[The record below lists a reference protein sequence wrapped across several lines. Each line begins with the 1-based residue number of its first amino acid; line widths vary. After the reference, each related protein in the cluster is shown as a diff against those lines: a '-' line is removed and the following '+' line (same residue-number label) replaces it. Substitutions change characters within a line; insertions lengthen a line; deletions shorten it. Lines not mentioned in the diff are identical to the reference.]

1 MSSGPDVGEGSFL
14 SGLKKVNMKK
24 IVVDDDQEVP
34 KHAAG
39 GAEERALLA
48 ELDTA
53 LEGVD
58 GASGRGKGEA
68 LRLMCLR
75 GCAIPGLSRGMVC
88 SELPWAQAQV

>member
-39 GAEERALLA
+39 GAGERALLA

-53 LEGVD
+53 LEGVY

-75 GCAIPGLSRGMVC
+75 GCAIPGLSRAMVC
-88 SELPWAQAQV
+88 SGLELAQAQV

>member
-1 MSSGPDVGEGSFL
+1 MSGPDASGSFL
-14 SGLKKVNMKK
+14 SGLKKVDMKK
-24 IVVDDDQEVP
+24 IVVDDEQEVP

-48 ELDTA
+48 ELDAA

-58 GASGRGKGEA
+58 GASGTGKSES

-75 GCAIPGLSRGMVC
+75 GCASSTPAARTPPGTQGR
-88 SELPWAQAQV
+88 P

>member
-53 LEGVD
+53 LEGVY

-75 GCAIPGLSRGMVC
+75 GCAIPGRSRATV
-88 SELPWAQAQV
+88 